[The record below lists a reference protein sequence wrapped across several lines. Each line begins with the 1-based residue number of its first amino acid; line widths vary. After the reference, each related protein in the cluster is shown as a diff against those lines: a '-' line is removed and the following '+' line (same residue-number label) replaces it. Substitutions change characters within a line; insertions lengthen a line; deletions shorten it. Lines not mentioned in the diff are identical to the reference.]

1 MVPAISVRA
10 IPNTQRLLSTKK
22 VTLTLYNKKDVL
34 YGFKKTK
41 MNSQTL
47 GYVDGER
54 VTNLKSSNRSV
65 LTVSKT
71 ESPFGNRIW
80 TNIAANVKKTGTS
93 TVSFETGGKTY
104 KIKVT
109 VKKYQNPIS
118 SIKIRNTT
126 IRGSKFKSTSN
137 YFLKWSKFK
146 GKNTKV
152 TVKLAKGWKFCHKEF
167 DYESGKLRPV
177 ILAYPGS
184 FPKRVVPTVINGQ
197 SIKIKGKK
205 GYTLNFTVEQRSTGR
220 TEDISII
227 FK

>member
-1 MVPAISVRA
+1 MKLVKVNKDILCSWWKYVKIAYGIKAQWCS
-10 IPNTQRLLSTKK
+10 QKGEQGRLY
-22 VTLTLYNKKDVL
+22 YNYV
-34 YGFKKTK
+34 YGRNGNERNIKETGDPG
-41 MNSQTL
+41 L
-47 GYVDGER
+47 GNG
-54 VTNLKSSNRSV
+54 
-65 LTVSKT
+65 
-71 ESPFGNRIW
+71 IW
-80 TNIAANVKKTGTS
+80 TNVVANVKKTGTS
-93 TVSFETGGKTY
+93 TVSFKTGGKTY

-109 VKKYQNPIS
+109 VKKYKNPIS
-118 SIKIRNTT
+118 SVKIGNTT

-146 GKNTKV
+146 GENTKV

-167 DYESGKLRPV
+167 DDESGKLRPV

-184 FPKRVVPTVINGQ
+184 FPKKVVPTVINGQ